1 MKSYTCIVEGKVA
14 NAQFQSWARNVAEQ
28 LDLKGWVRNIA
39 NDKVEILLQGN
50 VEAYSAFRDK
60 VKTEAPILDLVDI
73 SCKAIDYDKEYSGFE
88 TRG

>member
-14 NAQFQSWARNVAEQ
+14 NAQFQSWARNAAEQ
-28 LDLKGWVRNIA
+28 LNLKGWVRNIA

-50 VEAYSAFRDK
+50 VESYSVFRDK
-60 VKTEAPILDLVDI
+60 MKTEAPILDLVNI
-73 SCKAIDYDKEYSGFE
+73 SCKALDHDKEFDTFE